1 MSRFDRPVAKCA
13 VDRADWSLG
22 KGGDLNAKKD
32 DDLEYI
38 WIIAEMLSRVE
49 ALDPG
54 NTKRRLDLGS
64 LLAER
69 VMRWL
74 NGNKDS

>member
-1 MSRFDRPVAKCA
+1 M
-13 VDRADWSLG
+13 
-22 KGGDLNAKKD
+22 NAKKD